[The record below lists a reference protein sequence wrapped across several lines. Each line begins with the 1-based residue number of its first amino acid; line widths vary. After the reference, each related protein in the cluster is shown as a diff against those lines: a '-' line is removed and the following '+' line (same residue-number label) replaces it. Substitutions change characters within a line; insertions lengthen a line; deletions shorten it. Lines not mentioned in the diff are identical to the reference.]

1 MQFRDF
7 KMFHLTNQFE
17 AIKYFFIFSQI
28 VIPDDGEITSTST
41 SFLASPLQ
49 RLSDLA
55 RGHSEA
61 GIQDT
66 QTSTTAGKI

>member
-1 MQFRDF
+1 M
-7 KMFHLTNQFE
+7 TNL
-17 AIKYFFIFSQI
+17 IKYFFFIFSQI
-28 VIPDDGEITSTST
+28 VIPDDGEITSTSST

-66 QTSTTAGKI
+66 QTSSTAGKI

>member
-1 MQFRDF
+1 M
-7 KMFHLTNQFE
+7 
-17 AIKYFFIFSQI
+17 
-28 VIPDDGEITSTST
+28 IPDDGEITSTSST

>member
-1 MQFRDF
+1 M
-7 KMFHLTNQFE
+7 
-17 AIKYFFIFSQI
+17 
-28 VIPDDGEITSTST
+28 IPDDGEITSTST